1 MQRPTLPQT
10 DTPEDNAAL
19 RDGESGIV
27 FDIKRYAIHDGPGI
41 RTTVFFKGCP
51 LRCVWCHNPESWRR
65 EPELAM
71 RGNVCLR
78 CGLCMQRCPENA
90 ISINGDCPTTA
101 IEDCVF
107 CGECVDE
114 CPAASR
120 EIIGRSMTLDEVM
133 KEIERDRV
141 FHDQSGGGV
150 TFSGGEPLSQPSF
163 LLNLLRRGRE
173 SEIHTAVDTSLYCS
187 GDLIDRILPLADL
200 FLIDLKHM
208 DDEVHSRL
216 TGVSNQQIL
225 KNVHRVC
232 SGGGRVLFRLP
243 VVPGVNDEPENVV
256 ATARF
261 VASLPAPGPIELL
274 PYNRLVHGK
283 LTRFQSEYELIDA
296 DRPTID
302 HLKVLAELMG
312 REGVETRIGNHDD
325 K

>member
-1 MQRPTLPQT
+1 MQRRLSTPTDAT
-10 DTPEDNAAL
+10 DDAVAL
-19 RDGESGIV
+19 RDGESGII

-51 LRCVWCHNPESWRR
+51 LRCAWCHNPESWRR
-65 EPELAM
+65 EPELAL

-78 CGLCMQRCPENA
+78 CGLCTQRCPEDA
-90 ISINGDCPTTA
+90 ISIAGGCPTTA
-101 IEDCVF
+101 VDDCVF

-120 EIIGRSMTLDEVM
+120 EIIGQVVTAEEVM
-133 KEIERDRV
+133 KQVERDRV

-150 TFSGGEPLSQPSF
+150 TFSGGEPLSQPAF

-173 SEIHTAVDTSLYCS
+173 LEIHTAVDTSLYCS
-187 GDLIDRILPLADL
+187 DDLIDRILPLTDL

-232 SGGGRVLFRLP
+232 SGGGSVLFRLP
-243 VVPGVNDEPENVV
+243 VVPGINDQEENVV

-274 PYNRLVHGK
+274 PYNRLVHSK
-283 LTRFQSEYELIDA
+283 LARFQTEYELIECDPPSPQRLEEIA
-296 DRPTID
+296 RQMS
-302 HLKVLAELMG
+302 AEG
-312 REGVETRIGNHDD
+312 IETKIGG